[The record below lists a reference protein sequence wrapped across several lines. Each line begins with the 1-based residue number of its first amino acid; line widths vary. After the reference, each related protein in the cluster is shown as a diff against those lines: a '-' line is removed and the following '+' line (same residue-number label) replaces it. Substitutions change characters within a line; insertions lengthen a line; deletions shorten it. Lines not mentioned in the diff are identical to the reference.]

1 MSERKHPTRVIYH
14 HDPASLP
21 AELHEQYE
29 VRQAPRVDT
38 VRGPTIV
45 IDDGGPSIILGEQDR
60 PPSILL
66 TDTVFGDV
74 GPGVIPL
81 PLPEYLNRPGRLVR
95 DDAARGWRFEPA
107 VRDE

>member
-1 MSERKHPTRVIYH
+1 MTTPKHPTRVISH
-14 HDPASLP
+14 HDPASLS
-21 AELHEQYE
+21 AELHAQYE

-45 IDDGGPSIILGEQDR
+45 IDDGGPSIILGEPDR
-60 PPSILL
+60 EPSVLL

-95 DDAARGWRFEPA
+95 DDAACGWRFEPA